1 MLDGLATVE
10 GVVAA
15 IVLAVIG
22 VALVTWAVA
31 AAFGATPTRSTP
43 FGASVVEAGERT
55 QDLVAEFWD
64 WLRLGR

>member
-1 MLDGLATVE
+1 VE
-10 GVVAA
+10 DVVALA
-15 IVLAVIG
+15 VVLAVIG
-22 VALVTWAVA
+22 VALLAWAVA
-31 AAFGATPTRSTP
+31 AVLGATPSRGTP